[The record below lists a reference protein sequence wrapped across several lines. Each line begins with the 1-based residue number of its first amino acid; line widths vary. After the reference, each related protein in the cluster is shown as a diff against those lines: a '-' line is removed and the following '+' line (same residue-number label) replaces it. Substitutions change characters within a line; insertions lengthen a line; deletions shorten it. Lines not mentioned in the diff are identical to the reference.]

1 MLEKPN
7 PQAIIIFTI
16 LGQIEIIL
24 HSIIISH
31 IFNRTKY
38 YIILPSAIAFLVGT
52 YTKLFGF
59 EYADR
64 HIIQIAIV
72 LVLCV
77 LGFSFFIYVNTA
89 LNNLYQD
96 QHMTVVKIIQEN
108 KLSQIYCDTLHNLD
122 EGIILIDDGKQEF
135 VNQRMQDLFLNLEMS
150 IVDENITQ
158 L

>member
-1 MLEKPN
+1 M
-7 PQAIIIFTI
+7 
-16 LGQIEIIL
+16 
-24 HSIIISH
+24 
-31 IFNRTKY
+31 
-38 YIILPSAIAFLVGT
+38 
-52 YTKLFGF
+52 
-59 EYADR
+59 
-64 HIIQIAIV
+64 
-72 LVLCV
+72 
-77 LGFSFFIYVNTA
+77 
-89 LNNLYQD
+89 YQD